1 MSLWLSFRVWPTGS
15 PRPFRP
21 EPKTFSFIGSLPA
34 LNEGISHI
42 TRLYLKKLKE
52 LKKLER
58 YRQAVLAGSQ
68 VFVRAGQQ
76 VSGWENKRYM
86 FASSADIPAS

>member
-1 MSLWLSFRVWPTGS
+1 
-15 PRPFRP
+15 
-21 EPKTFSFIGSLPA
+21 
-34 LNEGISHI
+34 
-42 TRLYLKKLKE
+42 LKKLKE
-52 LKKLER
+52 LKKLEW

>member
-1 MSLWLSFRVWPTGS
+1 MWLSFRAWLTGNL
-15 PRPFRP
+15 RPFRP
-21 EPKTFSFIGSLPA
+21 ELKTSSFIGLLPA
-34 LNEGISHI
+34 PNEGISHI

-52 LKKLER
+52 LKKLEW

-86 FASSADIPAS
+86 FASSADLPAS